1 MPRSPAVIRQV
12 AAYRLAFAVTAL
24 TVLLTAVSAA
34 TAAGFAGATTGAAV
48 RGSLTASPASA
59 ILVTAAA
66 TLARADADSQQVSRA
81 LRAAS
86 PGLPLTITTSTWSE
100 PLNLPPGDSAAARAQ
115 AQAQVI
121 LLPGLRRHARLL
133 RGSWPRGPAPS
144 TGSGSTGS
152 GSTGSGSTGSGSTVS
167 VCLSADAARLLHLT
181 VGQSLTLRDSV
192 TGAALRV
199 RVSGVYQPLSPSSI
213 YWSLDPL
220 GHAAVA
226 REAGFA
232 SYGPLVT
239 TPAAVSSGLVPVA
252 SQVWL
257 AVPDASRITAVN
269 LSAAGSRI
277 AAADS
282 GLANSATLDAV
293 VSTQLPALMQALATA
308 LVVARSQMLI
318 GLLILLVIAGATLIV
333 AIRLLGDQR
342 AGEAPLLMARG
353 ASRRQLARRGVA

>member
-1 MPRSPAVIRQV
+1 MAAGWHTFAPLPESGPRRDSRLVGVATGRLRPPHGHRSAQCAAAHRTDAQHTGRTPQHTTVLSVRPVPRRRTVAQGAIALGASDTKNGRPSQPVSADGALGGRYAQKARPRRIPDVMPRSPAVIRQV

-34 TAAGFAGATTGAAV
+34 TAAGFASATTGAAV
-48 RGSLTASPASA
+48 RGSLTPSPASA

-144 TGSGSTGS
+144 N
-152 GSTGSGSTGSGSTVS
+152 GSGSTGSGSTVIS
-167 VCLSADAARLLHLT
+167 GLSADAARLLHLT
-181 VGQSLTLRDSV
+181 VGQTLTLRDSV

-220 GHAAVA
+220 GHAPVA
-226 REAGFA
+226 REAG
-232 SYGPLVT
+232 LDHN
-239 TPAAVSSGLVPVA
+239 SG
-252 SQVWL
+252 
-257 AVPDASRITAVN
+257 DNRK
-269 LSAAGSRI
+269 
-277 AAADS
+277 
-282 GLANSATLDAV
+282 
-293 VSTQLPALMQALATA
+293 
-308 LVVARSQMLI
+308 
-318 GLLILLVIAGATLIV
+318 
-333 AIRLLGDQR
+333 
-342 AGEAPLLMARG
+342 
-353 ASRRQLARRGVA
+353 